1 MAGAPVRPDSSI
13 HNGPSW
19 FARRSVIVT
28 GAVLAAVLL
37 LAWFALAKLVVDRG
51 ATPTALDSAV
61 LSFMVGHRYQLL
73 TVLMIGITNAG
84 GTLAMTVVA
93 TVATGWLAWRRQWA
107 QAVLVAVAG
116 IGSAILVPLT
126 KNIVGRVRPTGHQLV
141 VQTNQAFPSGHAL
154 GSITVIGV
162 VTAVAL
168 TMTHARRTRV
178 ILVTAATLFVILV
191 GLSRLYLGV
200 HWATDVL
207 GGWLLGGAWL
217 TLCLTAAAFVAHRR
231 ADAA

>member
-1 MAGAPVRPDSSI
+1 V
-13 HNGPSW
+13 
-19 FARRSVIVT
+19 VIT

-37 LAWFALAKLVVDRG
+37 LTWLALADLITDRG
-51 ATPTALDSAV
+51 AAPTALDSAV
-61 LSFMVGHRYQLL
+61 LSFMVGHRYPLL
-73 TVLMIGITNAG
+73 TALMIGITNAG

-93 TVATGWLAWRRQWA
+93 TLTTGWLAWRRQWA
-107 QAVLVAVAG
+107 GAALVAVAG
-116 IGSAILVPLT
+116 LGSAILVPLT
-126 KNIVGRVRPTGHQLV
+126 KNLIGRLRPTGHQLV

-168 TMTHARRTRV
+168 TMTHARRTRA
-178 ILVTAATLFVILV
+178 ILVTAATVFVILV